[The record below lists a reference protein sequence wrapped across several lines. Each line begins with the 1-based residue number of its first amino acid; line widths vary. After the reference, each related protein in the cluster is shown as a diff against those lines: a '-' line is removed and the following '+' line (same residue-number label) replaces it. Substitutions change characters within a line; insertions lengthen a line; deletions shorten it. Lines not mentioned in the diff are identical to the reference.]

1 MFEGINKDF
10 IGSTY
15 FRNRAQYKTKHE
27 ENIIIVKQSTL
38 KLYTLINEKK
48 VTHKELTQE

>member
-15 FRNRAQYKTKHE
+15 FRNRANYKTEHE
-27 ENIIIVKQSTL
+27 ENIIMVKQCTL
-38 KLYTLINEKK
+38 KLYTLIHEKK
-48 VTHKELTQE
+48 VTHKDLTQS